1 MNDVTPFQ
9 DQLLDNHSIGQNLMA
24 FRKLRN
30 LKALEVGE
38 YLSMSEANYTKY
50 ERGENKITI
59 DIINQ
64 FSEFTKVNPIH
75 VLTIKPGQIIEFFY
89 ALEKRKYMMDKN
101 QLESLIHILKE
112 LKESNDSLKAVLKD
126 ALVSPLI
133 NQS

>member
-1 MNDVTPFQ
+1 MNAVNPLQ

-30 LKALEVGE
+30 LKALEVAEHLG
-38 YLSMSEANYTKY
+38 MSEANYTKY

-75 VLTIKPGQIIEFFY
+75 VLTIKPGHIIEFFY
-89 ALEKRKYMMDKN
+89 GLEKRKDMIDKN
-101 QLESLIHILKE
+101 QMESLIHNLNQ
-112 LKESNDSLKAVLKD
+112 LKESNDSLKALLTD
-126 ALVSPLI
+126 TLVSPII
-133 NQS
+133 NRP